1 MAIKSMTGFARE
13 SGVTGAHQWAWEI
26 KTVNGRSLEVRLR
39 APPGFDATAEA
50 ARRAVLA
57 SLGRGQ
63 CQLTLT
69 LARGAGTTNVRVN
82 RDALRALIDALSGLD
97 LPASVQ
103 PASLDGLLAV
113 RGVVEVD
120 DDGREAFDEGL
131 HADLVAG
138 ASRLVEQLQAARAIE
153 GAALAVILADQLDQ
167 MTVLVE
173 AAEACPERQPEAVK
187 ARLRQQVQA
196 LLDTTQVLDADR
208 LHQEAALLA
217 SRADVREEI
226 DRLKAHLAAARDLL
240 VGDGPVGR
248 RLDFLAQEFGRETNT
263 LCSKANVVSLSRIGL
278 DLKAVVEQFRE
289 QVQNVE

>member
-1 MAIKSMTGFARE
+1 
-13 SGVTGAHQWAWEI
+13 
-26 KTVNGRSLEVRLR
+26 
-39 APPGFDATAEA
+39 
-50 ARRAVLA
+50 
-57 SLGRGQ
+57 
-63 CQLTLT
+63 
-69 LARGAGTTNVRVN
+69 
-82 RDALRALIDALSGLD
+82 LRALIDALSGLD